1 MERRWDPHT
10 CAGCGVAFDVGY
22 DEELEGSPD
31 ALVEVACPACGRPKP
46 ISVPEG
52 AAADL
57 VVEAAEADAEEG
69 EGD

>member
-1 MERRWDPHT
+1 
-10 CAGCGVAFDVGY
+10 VGY
-22 DEELEGSPD
+22 DEGLEGSPD

-57 VVEAAEADAEEG
+57 VVEAAGADAEEG